1 MSTTGRSLAKT
12 TYFIK
17 WTVPKNTK
25 KRKPNGKP
33 SGRKMVLEAGL
44 EPAIGNPTSTS
55 SWRVCQFHHPS
66 TGCWTTARRLSKNR
80 RSGKR
85 KFARKTKPK
94 ENVLP
99 KSIFGARNG
108 AVRLGRCEVRGGRHA
123 MPHVGYARGGAREV
137 RAARVRGEGVNGE
150 DNGGRARCPHRAARV
165 IRVGNGGAIITSRR
179 VCGPAAHRAA
189 DRAAACKTL
198 SVCYLQSRAPRR
210 WRGGAMGTSRPTA
223 KPHGRVRTGTR
234 HVAREVCGERCARR
248 GARGEGRGMRGCK
261 WRG

>member
-1 MSTTGRSLAKT
+1 MDCSETH
-12 TYFIK
+12 
-17 WTVPKNTK
+17 K

-66 TGCWTTARRLSKNR
+66 TGCWTTARRLPKNR

-108 AVRLGRCEVRGGRHA
+108 VVRLGRCGVRGGGERGAHA
-123 MPHVGYARGGAREV
+123 MPHERYARGGAREV
-137 RAARVRGEGVNGE
+137 RTGRCARG
-150 DNGGRARCPHRAARV
+150 GGRAMSHERGARARV
-165 IRVGNGGAIITSRR
+165 HGEGTRQG
-179 VCGPAAHRAA
+179 
-189 DRAAACKTL
+189 
-198 SVCYLQSRAPRR
+198 
-210 WRGGAMGTSRPTA
+210 RGGASREVWCLRSA
-223 KPHGRVRTGTR
+223 AMRVRNGFGP
-234 HVAREVCGERCARR
+234 VA
-248 GARGEGRGMRGCK
+248 EGLSFPVYFTA
-261 WRG
+261 